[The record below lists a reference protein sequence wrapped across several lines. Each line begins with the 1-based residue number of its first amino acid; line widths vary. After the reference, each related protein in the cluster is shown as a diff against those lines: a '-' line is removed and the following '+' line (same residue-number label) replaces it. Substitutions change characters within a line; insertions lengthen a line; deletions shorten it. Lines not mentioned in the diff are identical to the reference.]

1 MSKLSNKY
9 FLAIDMGATSGRAIV
24 GNINNKKIELKEI
37 NRFSNPIINI
47 NGRSYWNLFHL
58 YNEILKSITIAQKE
72 NIDISSIGIDTW
84 GVDFVCFG
92 KDGELLRMPYSYRDS
107 NNVGSSEKFFKK
119 IPKETVYKKTGI
131 EIMDINSL

>member
-119 IPKETVYKKTGI
+119 IPKETDYKKTGI

>member
-72 NIDISSIGIDTW
+72 NIDICI
-84 GVDFVCFG
+84 
-92 KDGELLRMPYSYRDS
+92 
-107 NNVGSSEKFFKK
+107 
-119 IPKETVYKKTGI
+119 
-131 EIMDINSL
+131 